1 MVSFL
6 WYLLIYPTLDP
17 DRIDM
22 TDYLKHS
29 VPAGTLLLEFLFN
42 RIVIEVRY
50 ILPVLAFGT
59 LYLLW
64 LIYYTLSGDRWI
76 YSVLK
81 LNKPA
86 DWFLLFIIILLYLVL
101 FTVLFAL
108 SDLKFTLFK
117 STASSVP
124 KKQRQDVLVG
134 SEQFPEQ

>member
-59 LYLLW
+59 IYLLW

-108 SDLKFTLFK
+108 SDLKVTLFK

-124 KKQRQDVLVG
+124 KRQRQDVLVG